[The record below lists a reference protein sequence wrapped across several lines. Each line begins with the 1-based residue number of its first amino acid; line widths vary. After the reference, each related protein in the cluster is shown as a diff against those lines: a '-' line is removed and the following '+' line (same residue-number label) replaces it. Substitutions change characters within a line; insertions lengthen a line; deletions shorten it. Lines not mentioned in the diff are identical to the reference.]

1 MRIGNIV
8 RWSYIIGLITSL
20 AGAYLKILHSQGAD
34 VLLALGLGASLVFI
48 LTAIYEVQTSKRIGS
63 QDKIM
68 WTIAL
73 IFLSGIAGLVYFF
86 GVRKRVVDP
95 GKA

>member
-1 MRIGNIV
+1 MKIGNIV
-8 RWSYIIGLITSL
+8 RWSYIVGLITTL
-20 AGAYLKILHSQGAD
+20 AGAYLNILHAQGAD

-73 IFLSGIAGLVYFF
+73 IFMSGIAGLMYFF
-86 GVRKRVVDP
+86 WVRKRVVDP